1 MHDECEEHQPMGQVG
16 RLREGVCQAWQ
27 AQEAPR
33 LLPQPGAQD
42 VRAGP
47 AVGYGEPSEDMPI

>member
-1 MHDECEEHQPMGQVG
+1 MTNVRSISQEG

-33 LLPQPGAQD
+33 LLPQPGAQQA
-42 VRAGP
+42 RAGL
-47 AVGYGEPSEDMPI
+47 AVGYGEPSEDVPI